1 MKKKISIVVPCY
13 NVAKYLPWCMEHL
26 LRQTIGID
34 NIEIILVDDA
44 STDDGATREVILAY
58 EKQYPESVIAVLLD
72 QNKKQGGA
80 RNVGISYAGGEYLM
94 FCDADDWLAPLAM
107 ETIYET
113 AVHYNADV
121 TEYRCKEVTE
131 YTEIEEKIEE
141 GNGSN
146 IVVFSDKEEKRNML
160 MLSTDEFSFGCM
172 RKMYRMSLIKE
183 HDIRFVEGLIFEE
196 PSFTL
201 PVRIYEKR
209 HVFIDAELYYYYQR
223 PDSTMHR
230 NWDANKMDNAKVW
243 LLLME
248 DVKRR
253 GEFTDYEK
261 ELECMFYEWGF
272 GLSISLMLYKGYLL
286 NAEEIR
292 FFKKILFRM
301 FPNVLKNPYVV
312 EKEDKWNI
320 ILIRIL
326 EQKTELT
333 QDDINGF
340 QQELIVALQEKYKRH
355 EAEK

>member
-1 MKKKISIVVPCY
+1 MKKISVIVPCF
-13 NVAKYLPWCMEHL
+13 NVAKYLPWCIEHL
-26 LRQTIGID
+26 LRQTIGLD

-58 EKQYPESVIAVLLD
+58 EKQFPESVIAVLLD
-72 QNKKQGGA
+72 QNRKQGGA
-80 RNVGISYAGGEYLM
+80 RNVGISYASGEYLM
-94 FCDADDWLAPLAM
+94 FCDADDWLASLAM
-107 ETIYET
+107 EAIYET

-121 TEYRCKEVTE
+121 TEYRCKEVTD
-131 YTEIEEKIEE
+131 YTEIEEIIEE
-141 GNGSN
+141 GNGSH
-146 IVVFSDKEEKRNML
+146 IAVFSDKETKKNIL
-160 MLSTDEFSFGCM
+160 MLSSEEFSFGCM
-172 RKMYRMSLIKE
+172 RKMYKMSLIKE

-230 NWDANKMDNAKVW
+230 NWDANKLDNVKVW

-253 GEFTDYEK
+253 GVFTDYEK

-272 GLSISLMLYKGYLL
+272 GLSISMMLYKGYLL
-286 NAEEIR
+286 NAKEIT
-292 FFKKILFRM
+292 FLKNILFRL
-301 FPNVLKNPYVV
+301 FPDILKNPYVV
-312 EKEDKWNI
+312 EKRDEWNI
-320 ILIRIL
+320 ILKRIL

-333 QDDINGF
+333 QDDVNGF
-340 QQELIVALQEKYKRH
+340 HQELIVALQEKYKKRD
-355 EAEK
+355 AGN

>member
-1 MKKKISIVVPCY
+1 MKKISVIVPCY
-13 NVAKYLPWCMEHL
+13 NVAEYLPWCMEHL

-34 NIEIILVDDA
+34 NIEIVLVDDA

-58 EKQYPESVIAVLLD
+58 EKQYPESVIAVLMD
-72 QNKKQGGA
+72 QNRKQGGA

-107 ETIYET
+107 EAIYET

-121 TEYRCKEVTE
+121 TEYRYKVVTE

-141 GNGSN
+141 GNGSQ
-146 IVVFSDKEEKRNML
+146 IMVFPDKETKRNML
-160 MLSTDEFSFGCM
+160 MVSTDEFSFGCM

-183 HDIRFVEGLIFEE
+183 HDIRFAEGLICEE

-209 HVFIDAELYYYYQR
+209 HVFIDAEFYYYYQR
-223 PDSTMHR
+223 PDSTVHR
-230 NWDANKMDNAKVW
+230 NWDANKMDNVKVW

-261 ELECMFYEWGF
+261 ELEYMFYEWGF
-272 GLSISLMLYKGYLL
+272 GLSISMMLYKGYLL
-286 NAEEIR
+286 NAKEITIL
-292 FFKKILFRM
+292 KEILFRM
-301 FPNVLKNPYVV
+301 FPDILNNPYVV
-312 EKEDKWNI
+312 EKKDKWNI
-320 ILIRIL
+320 ILKRIL

-333 QDDINGF
+333 QDDINGLH
-340 QQELIVALQEKYKRH
+340 QELIMVLQEKNRRRK
-355 EAEK
+355 EEN